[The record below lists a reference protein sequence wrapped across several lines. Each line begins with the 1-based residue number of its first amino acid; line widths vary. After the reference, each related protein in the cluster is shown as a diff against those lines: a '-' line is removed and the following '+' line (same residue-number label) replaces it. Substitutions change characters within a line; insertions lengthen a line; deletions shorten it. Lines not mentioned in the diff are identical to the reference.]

1 MANPNDL
8 IGEVASV
15 SEAIRA
21 RKEDDELPPPAVSLS
36 ERRKAQDSG
45 KRMEA
50 LSLRMAGLTYAQ
62 IATRLNISEQ
72 GAMDLVTR
80 TLERAENLAARE
92 MRELEG
98 ARLDRAQAAIWTQVL
113 EGDVK
118 AVESFLRISQRRAK
132 LFGLDAPTAVNVNVG
147 IRMEMEQALD
157 QLQKVVLGKVVNSHY
172 ESTAEPERPPALDA

>member
-1 MANPNDL
+1 
-8 IGEVASV
+8 
-15 SEAIRA
+15 
-21 RKEDDELPPPAVSLS
+21 
-36 ERRKAQDSG
+36 
-45 KRMEA
+45 
-50 LSLRMAGLTYAQ
+50 
-62 IATRLNISEQ
+62 
-72 GAMDLVTR
+72 MDLVTR

-172 ESTAEPERPPALDA
+172 ESTAEPERPPALDS